1 MTSRVLGRIAHFTDS
16 QAGSGSPPAV
26 NEFLSPFA
34 ASDDSF
40 NDMKKSE
47 ERQGTLSVA
56 VVEDDARIRWSLSE
70 IIDQEDDLEC
80 VGTFASAEEAL
91 VHLPKL
97 KPLVVLMDVNLP
109 GMTGIDCVR
118 RLASKC
124 PGLQVI
130 MLTVREDSDIIF
142 DSLAAGACGY
152 LLKPPSAEELVA
164 AIRDDFAGG
173 APMTTSIARKVVQSF
188 NRTAPSAT
196 EAEKLSPR
204 EVEVLDHLVKGLAYK
219 EVAAELG
226 ISYSTVHRH
235 IEGIYR
241 KLHVHSRSHAVAKYL
256 GA

>member
-1 MTSRVLGRIAHFTDS
+1 MSDTATS
-16 QAGSGSPPAV
+16 SGTV
-26 NEFLSPFA
+26 TV
-34 ASDDSF
+34 
-40 NDMKKSE
+40 
-47 ERQGTLSVA
+47 G

-70 IIDQEDDLEC
+70 ILDQEDDLEC

-91 VHLPKL
+91 AHLPKL
-97 KPLVVLMDVNLP
+97 KPQVVLMDVNLP
-109 GMTGIDCVR
+109 GLNGIECVR
-118 RLASKC
+118 RLVPKC
-124 PGLQVI
+124 PGVQVV

-142 DSLAAGACGY
+142 DSLAAGASGY

-164 AIRDDFAGG
+164 AVRDVFAGG

-188 NRTAPSAT
+188 NRTTPSAA

-204 EVEVLDHLVKGLAYK
+204 ETEVLELLVKGLAYK

-235 IEGIYR
+235 IEGIYK